1 MSFRLD
7 KNYFWEGKLEDKPS
21 DAAYY
26 GTLTMEQRLKIAF
39 YLNSVAYN
47 FDINNP
53 PKMNKSVFTIRKRD

>member
-1 MSFRLD
+1 MSFRSD
-7 KNYFWEGKLEDKPS
+7 KNHFGAGKIIDKPS

-39 YLNSVAYN
+39 YLNSVVYN

-53 PKMNKSVFTIRKRD
+53 SKMDKSVFTIPKRD